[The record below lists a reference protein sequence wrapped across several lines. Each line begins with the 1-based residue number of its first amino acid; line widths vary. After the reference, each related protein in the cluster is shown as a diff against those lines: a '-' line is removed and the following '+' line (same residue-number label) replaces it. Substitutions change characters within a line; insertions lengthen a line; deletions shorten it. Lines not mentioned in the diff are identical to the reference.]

1 MTKEFDK
8 IILELGQMS
17 KLSQVFSCLILDD
30 YETLIPVIEEINHI
44 ELVPSPEI
52 WEKFKNKYDEVIETK
67 KAKQLKQMD
76 YFEHAFISTY
86 RTIKREAIYRPDL
99 EITSEEGAYLILRL
113 LVLRYLTKKEIPLLA
128 ELHKIK
134 NSIQEYLNNWLPS
147 FKLSNLLDEF
157 RVLLK
162 EGTQAKLKLTTLGQV
177 FDNSFNQFFDLV
189 MDIHLGYFEKHQLS
203 VFDDKPKELQAIEV
217 FRNKADGLKSFIINK
232 HEGKGL

>member
-76 YFEHAFISTY
+76 YF
-86 RTIKREAIYRPDL
+86 
-99 EITSEEGAYLILRL
+99 
-113 LVLRYLTKKEIPLLA
+113 
-128 ELHKIK
+128 
-134 NSIQEYLNNWLPS
+134 
-147 FKLSNLLDEF
+147 
-157 RVLLK
+157 
-162 EGTQAKLKLTTLGQV
+162 
-177 FDNSFNQFFDLV
+177 
-189 MDIHLGYFEKHQLS
+189 
-203 VFDDKPKELQAIEV
+203 
-217 FRNKADGLKSFIINK
+217 
-232 HEGKGL
+232 